1 MPAPAVGLL
10 QDLLQKTVPLDPRSY
25 PADLVILGYTK
36 LVKTA
41 ISIPDDVF
49 NRATRVA
56 ATLGLSRSALFTQAV
71 ERYLQHVEA
80 ESLTRE
86 IDTALERIG
95 CTGSDDSASV
105 AVDAGRRRL
114 AADAETW

>member
-1 MPAPAVGLL
+1 M
-10 QDLLQKTVPLDPRSY
+10 
-25 PADLVILGYTK
+25 
-36 LVKTA
+36 KTA
-41 ISIPDDVF
+41 ISIPADVF
-49 NRATRVA
+49 ERATRVA

-86 IDTALERIG
+86 VDAALERIG
-95 CTGSDDSASV
+95 CADLDDSASAA